1 MKKIYIGLTA
11 LLLSTALF
19 SCKKNGIQVID
30 QPINLADN
38 AQIKYFNN
46 SVGSPAVNFYA
57 NDAKVTGI
65 LSTTGVEGATAFA
78 GVYPQTGYSALPGGS
93 YVFKAQ
99 IAASAT
105 TDANLAIATT
115 PSAPLTNTKFYTLF
129 LSGIYSANTKMADS
143 FLLEDVLPAYDINF
157 TYVRLVNTISNAPQA
172 FDLYAKNTTIP
183 NSSEIKIASN
193 IAYKSASAFVS
204 VPEGNYELYVRYPS
218 SATTNVISRNGS
230 SVVNMIGG
238 KVYTLVTRGDITLP
252 TTGTATARPQIDFT
266 ANR

>member
-30 QPINLADN
+30 QPISLTDN

-46 SVGSPAVNFYA
+46 SVGSPSVNFYA
-57 NDAKVTGI
+57 NDTKVTGI

-78 GVYPQTGYSALPGGS
+78 GVYPQTGYSALPGGA

-99 IAASAT
+99 IASSAT

-115 PSAPLTNTKFYTLF
+115 QSATLTNTKFYTLF
-129 LSGIYSANTKMADS
+129 LSGIYNTTSKSADS
-143 FLLEDVLPAYDINF
+143 FVLEDVLPAYDINF

-172 FDLYAKNTTIP
+172 FDLYMKNTTIP
-183 NSSEIKIASN
+183 NATEVRVASN
-193 IAYKSASAFVS
+193 IAYKSGSAFVS
-204 VPEGNYELYVRYPS
+204 VPEGNYELYIRYPS

-230 SVVNMIGG
+230 SVVNMLGG
-238 KVYTLVTRGDITLP
+238 KVYTLVTRGDMSIAS
-252 TTGTATARPQIDFT
+252 TTAATRPQIDFT

>member
-1 MKKIYIGLTA
+1 MKKLYIGLAA
-11 LLLSTALF
+11 LLLSAALF

-38 AQIKYFNN
+38 AQIKYFNF

-57 NDAKVTGI
+57 NDTKVTGT

-78 GVYPQTGYSALPGGS
+78 GVYPQTGYSAIAGGS

-105 TDANLAIATT
+105 TDANLAISTT
-115 PSAPLTNTKFYTLF
+115 QSTSLTNAKFYTLF
-129 LSGIYSANTKMADS
+129 LSGIYSTANKMAES
-143 FLLEDVLPAYDINF
+143 FVLEDVLPAYNITS

-172 FDLYAKNTTIP
+172 FDLYVKNTTIP
-183 NSSEIKIASN
+183 NSTEMKIASN
-193 IAYKSASAFVS
+193 IAYKSGSAFVS

-230 SVVNMIGG
+230 SVVNMVGG
-238 KVYTLVTRGDITLP
+238 KVYTLVARGDISLP
-252 TTGTATARPQIDFT
+252 VTGTAAARPQIDFT